1 MLLEFDGINYAADI
15 WLNGQQIGRATE
27 IRGAFRRFQLDVS
40 QQVHAEKNV
49 LAVEVTGPGGGD
61 FSTGFVDWN
70 PPPPDRNMGLFRP
83 MTLRFGGNVSIE
95 EDPFV
100 HAQVDLATLAQAE
113 LTITAELVNRTNSAV
128 QGVLAAR
135 IESISLEQP
144 VQIAPGERQEVTFA
158 PERYSTLSMR
168 CPRLWWPHDLG
179 QPDLYEL
186 ELEFSPAGTRSDKC
200 CVSFGIRQVRRLLQ
214 QPRAWS
220 H

>member
-1 MLLEFDGINYAADI
+1 MVG
-15 WLNGQQIGRATE
+15 ATG

-95 EDPFV
+95 NPFV

-186 ELEFSPAGTRSDKC
+186 ELEFSPAGMRSDKC